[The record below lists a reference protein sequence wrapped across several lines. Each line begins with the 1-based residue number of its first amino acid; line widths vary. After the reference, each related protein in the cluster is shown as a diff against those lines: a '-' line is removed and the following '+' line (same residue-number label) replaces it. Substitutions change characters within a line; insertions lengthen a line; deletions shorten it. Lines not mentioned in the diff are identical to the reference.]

1 VSAVAAAAPVFFAH
15 AGHILTDG
23 LTMLP
28 VVVLAGWFLVM
39 GIRDKRRRRDR

>member
-1 VSAVAAAAPVFFAH
+1 MSAFVAAAPVVFAH

-28 VVVLAGWFLVM
+28 VLVLAGWFLLM
-39 GIRDKRRRRDR
+39 AIRDKRRRRDR